1 MILLYSVPTCKS
13 RLQNLES
20 FLIYTKLNQSE
31 RKLEKNLNS
40 VIVSVTVI
48 SYHVCVILCLTYF
61 HVYSELKTR
70 VSALE
75 SELAQA
81 ADESAE
87 KVSVFE
93 KKVV

>member
-1 MILLYSVPTCKS
+1 MFQHAS
-13 RLQNLES
+13 RVSKIGSL
-20 FLIYTKLNQSE
+20 FLIHTLHEVESIGNK
-31 RKLEKNLNS
+31 KKNLN
-40 VIVSVTVI
+40 VERKHTI

-61 HVYSELKTR
+61 HIYSELKTR

-93 KKVV
+93 KKIV